1 MDIKQGDYEIG
12 VRGVDLLV
20 KDVSQV
26 NPAGNE
32 EGSRES
38 PCEELM

>member
-1 MDIKQGDYEIG
+1 MDIEQRDYEIG

-20 KDVSQV
+20 KEISRLYI
-26 NPAGNE
+26 AENE

-38 PCEELM
+38 QYEESL